1 MDWDKI
7 FTGKFCAGVALFLTG
22 CLLSLT
28 KQHNT
33 AILFNVTSIVV
44 FILDHFDKRS

>member
-1 MDWDKI
+1 MREV
-7 FTGKFCAGVALFLTG
+7 FTNKFIAATALFLTG

-28 KQHNT
+28 KQHNI